1 MRALTQIDGGECAV
15 STARSSW
22 FERLRTQLTLALV
35 LPTFL
40 VGILM
45 GAPLIESRRSVLMAQ
60 EQRRAAQ
67 AGEAASLLFTER
79 LRSGVQIANL
89 LADRQI
95 LTEQLR
101 VGDLQN
107 LQRFLEATRIDTPF
121 VCLAVVHADGAPMAQ
136 AGDCVTVVL
145 LAPTP
150 TIRFSSAAD
159 AGLTAQIAAQI
170 MLSTEPRGYL
180 IGTIPIDRGLV
191 DAARN
196 QPDLELGV
204 VVDGISVASS
214 LTTRNSST
222 IIPAIRDG
230 SVEATIQRQPYLA
243 YYTTLTSLDGQP
255 VAQAEVLL
263 PLAPVLAAQFTV
275 TLLMLA
281 GLAIAVTLAITIG
294 WMVARRI
301 SRLVDQLS
309 LVTEAIGHGDL
320 TQPVRVAGPLEIRQL
335 GIAIEWMRQQ
345 LARSLS
351 ELEAE
356 KQRYAD
362 ILESIDEAVLTIDG
376 TLRVTSINQGG
387 ERMLG
392 CARAVAVGLPLS
404 AIVAP
409 DDGRSL
415 LLSDIPRH
423 GSARIAVRTYGHQ
436 SLMLSA
442 ARSIPLQRDEQILV
456 LRDVS
461 EDAALRQLKDAFL
474 ANISH
479 EFRTPLAAQIASIE
493 ILREE
498 GASLTAEEQRQMLD
512 VLYTGV
518 QRLDL
523 LVQNLLE
530 SASIEAGYFRVDP
543 EPCRLDILIS
553 EAVDLMQPLIRQ
565 RHQHIV
571 VMVAPDLPPVYADG
585 QRMVQVLLNLL
596 SNASKFGPYGDTITI
611 EVVHTESAWV
621 TLCVTDHGPG
631 VPEGQRERLFERFV
645 RPGVQT
651 LPSQGAGLGLAIV
664 KAIIDRHGGT
674 VQMRDG
680 VPSGMTMQITIPVAE
695 RGVR

>member
-1 MRALTQIDGGECAV
+1 MIIAGVPRFA
-15 STARSSW
+15 
-22 FERLRTQLTLALV
+22 RLRTQLTLALV

-67 AGEAASLLFTER
+67 AGEAAALLFTER

-101 VGDLQN
+101 LGDLHN
-107 LQRFLEATRIDTPF
+107 LQRFLATTRVDTPF
-121 VCLAVVHADGAPMAQ
+121 ACLAVVDPNGTTLAQ
-136 AGDCVTVVL
+136 VGSCATVALVT
-145 LAPTP
+145 PTP
-150 TIRFSSAAD
+150 AIRFHSAAD
-159 AGLTAQIAAQI
+159 VGLTAQIAARI
-170 MLSTEPRGYL
+170 MVNTALRGYL

-191 DAARN
+191 DAART

-204 VVDGISVASS
+204 VVDGVSVASS
-214 LTTRNSST
+214 LATRDNTTS
-222 IIPAIRDG
+222 IPSIHDG
-230 SVEATIQRQPYLA
+230 SIETTIQRQPYLA
-243 YYTTLTSLDGQP
+243 YYTTLTNLDGQP

-263 PLAPVLAAQFTV
+263 PLAPVWAAQFTV

-281 GLAIAVTLAITIG
+281 GLMIAVTLAIAIG
-294 WMVARRI
+294 WVVAKRI
-301 SRLVDQLS
+301 AQLVGQLS
-309 LVTEAIGHGDL
+309 QATEAIGRGDL
-320 TQPVRVAGPLEIRQL
+320 EQPIRVEGPVEIRHL
-335 GIAIEWMRQQ
+335 GMAIEWMRQQ
-345 LARSLS
+345 LARSRS

-362 ILESIDEAVLTIDG
+362 ILESIDEAVLTINAA
-376 TLRVTSINQGG
+376 LCVTSINQGG

-392 CARAVAVGLPLS
+392 CPRSVAVGLPLS
-404 AIVAP
+404 AVVAP
-409 DDGRSL
+409 DDGRAL

-436 SLMLSA
+436 ALMVSA

-474 ANISH
+474 ANITH
-479 EFRTPLAAQIASIE
+479 EFRTPLAAQIASLE

-498 GASLTAEEQRQMLD
+498 GASLTAAEQRQMLD

-543 EPCRLDILIS
+543 EPCRLDILVT
-553 EAVDLMQPLIRQ
+553 EAIELIQPLIRQ
-565 RHQHIV
+565 RHQRIV
-571 VMVAPDLPPVYADG
+571 VTMAPDLPPVRADG

-611 EVVHTESAWV
+611 QVAHTETAWV
-621 TLCVTDHGPG
+621 TVSVTDHGPG
-631 VPEGQRERLFERFV
+631 VPASQRERLFERFV

-674 VQMRDG
+674 VIVRDG

-695 RGVR
+695 RGAR